1 MKRVLIYG
9 GTTEGRRLA
18 EKLTEAGIP
27 SLVLVATEYG
37 EQMMAPGEKSGRIQV
52 LQGRL
57 TAAEMAAL
65 YEREQPAVIV
75 DATHPYAEAVKKN
88 IRESREGFRQIPYYR
103 VCRNPEVP
111 EEREDARY
119 FDSTADCVRALRSA
133 AGNILLTTGSKTLS
147 EFCRWPDLRERLYV
161 RVLPS
166 VESLEICGEQGI
178 RGDRIIR
185 HAGALLRGNE
195 STDAA
200 GDPFRNPGDEGKRPN
215 RRRSRSN
222 SGGGEGGGDVLY
234 HSPASCRRGRTF
246 LGAGVLGNSRTVP
259 IGRYFPGGGG
269 RRVRQNPIEGGAGGH
284 RHERRTP
291 SHAGGPAGAGPGRR
305 CFSGRPACW
314 NPLPKI
320 TKSIPSIR
328 GTASCRFFRSFRRR
342 LGKSRFVR
350 ESSFPGIRDS
360 TAAAATW
367 FPH

>member
-18 EKLTEAGIP
+18 EKLAEAGIP

-57 TAAEMAAL
+57 TAAEMTAL

-88 IRESREGFRQIPYYR
+88 IRKSREGFRQIPYYR

-147 EFCRWPDLRERLYV
+147 EFCRYPDLRERLYV

-166 VESLEICGEQGI
+166 VESLEICREQGI
-178 RGDRIIR
+178 RGT
-185 HAGALLRGNE
+185 G
-195 STDAA
+195 S
-200 GDPFRNPGDEGKRPN
+200 
-215 RRRSRSN
+215 
-222 SGGGEGGGDVLY
+222 
-234 HSPASCRRGRTF
+234 SPCR
-246 LGAGVLGNSRTVP
+246 VP
-259 IGRYFPGGGG
+259 S
-269 RRVRQNPIEGGAGGH
+269 
-284 RHERRTP
+284 P
-291 SHAGGPAGAGPGRR
+291 S
-305 CFSGRPACW
+305 
-314 NPLPKI
+314 K
-320 TKSIPSIR
+320 
-328 GTASCRFFRSFRRR
+328 
-342 LGKSRFVR
+342 
-350 ESSFPGIRDS
+350 
-360 TAAAATW
+360 
-367 FPH
+367 